1 MRRDEINAKLN
12 ALEKQK
18 FFRSEIQIRQK
29 QLNICKRET
38 DELKYG
44 IKQKRA
50 LLQKLKEQE
59 KNLNQKYDTSEV
71 EKTLKERTKEMKEV
85 EARKVNEKGTTDSLQ
100 YMLNAYKQD
109 ILSLKMKVQ
118 RWKKL
123 MKMLTLEENDLKVK
137 EKKLNARVGKLLTNL
152 LKGQH
157 ELPPEAQELDVM
169 FNQDIEDELSIYEDR
184 ITLGQIATHEK
195 DLEFQKEMEKLRRRK
210 KMELQKERKS
220 KEAREKRVKDM
231 KDKRRSLF
239 HRKREIDGLLKVM
252 KISDPNLI
260 EATYEGLM

>member
-1 MRRDEINAKLN
+1 
-12 ALEKQK
+12 
-18 FFRSEIQIRQK
+18 
-29 QLNICKRET
+29 
-38 DELKYG
+38 
-44 IKQKRA
+44 
-50 LLQKLKEQE
+50 
-59 KNLNQKYDTSEV
+59 
-71 EKTLKERTKEMKEV
+71 MKEV